1 MEEKGFDMDSLLQDV
16 SYANLG
22 NARGA
27 QVVGGTIFEARLDQ
41 THPLAYGM
49 ASTIPIFRNRSSFH
63 EPAKQPGANVAV
75 LTADPLL
82 SGYISEEKLETA
94 PGSAVLVA
102 ARSGRG
108 RVILFMDN
116 PNFRAF
122 WWGTNG
128 LFLNAVFLGSTY

>member
-1 MEEKGFDMDSLLQDV
+1 LQEV
-16 SYANLG
+16 PYAEIG
-22 NARGA
+22 STRGA

-63 EPAKQPGANVAV
+63 EPAERTGTNVAV
-75 LTADPLL
+75 LTDRPLL

-102 ARSGRG
+102 TRSGRG
-108 RVILFMDN
+108 HVILFMDN